1 MNFFCISRRPQI
13 IHDVDVTADDAG
25 DRLARALDGVRVDAV
40 INNAGGLGSNPG
52 RSWDE
57 QFEDQKFA
65 TLDFR
70 VMQRAFEVNTLGPIR
85 VTKALTPKL
94 KESKGKVLIVTS
106 LMGSI
111 SDNGSGGAMAYRCAK
126 AAVNMAAATMASEL
140 REAGVAVGLGARPG
154 ESLSLSLSLSRPHD
168 VTRHLELT
176 NHIPPLCSAP
186 RDVEDELRRR
196 HAAGEHDEVVQARGG
211 RRERG
216 AHGVGRAHDGDHG
229 EFRSR
234 ELRRGFE
241 AVPVV
246 IALARTILLSRA
258 REESPRWHALTSEN
272 DATAD

>member
-1 MNFFCISRRPQI
+1 MPLNVVVTGANAGLGLELCKQLTARGDVVYASCRAPTAELEAVGVKKI

-140 REAGVAVGLGARPG
+140 REAGVAVGLVHPG
-154 ESLSLSLSLSRPHD
+154 MLK
-168 VTRHLELT
+168 T
-176 NHIPPLCSAP
+176 NFGGGTPPANMMKWFKP
-186 RDVEDELRRR
+186 VE
-196 HAAGEHDEVVQARGG
+196 GGG
-211 RRERG
+211 R
-216 AHGVGRAHDGDHG
+216 GV
-229 EFRSR
+229 
-234 ELRRGFE
+234 LM
-241 AVPVV
+241 
-246 IALARTILLSRA
+246 ALD
-258 REESPRWHALTSEN
+258 ALTMETTGSFVHGNYGEGLKPCPW
-272 DATAD
+272 